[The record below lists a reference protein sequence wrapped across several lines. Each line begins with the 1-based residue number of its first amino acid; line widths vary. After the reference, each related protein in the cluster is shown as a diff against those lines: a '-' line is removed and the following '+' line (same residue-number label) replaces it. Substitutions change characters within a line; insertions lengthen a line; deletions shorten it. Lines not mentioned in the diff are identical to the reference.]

1 MKKTTKSAR
10 KQTAKKPASGTVQ
23 RNKWFSAKKVR
34 VRSTSKGPVIDIRQ

>member
-1 MKKTTKSAR
+1 MKKTTKSTR
-10 KQTAKKPASGTVQ
+10 KKTAAGTVK